1 MSETTCSSCMYFK
14 QHYALDERTI
24 FRVYC
29 GHCTC
34 QRVKPKRPDTKIC
47 KNYIQKKPD
56 ENAFVSKEYLS
67 KKLMDYMLSSAM
79 AHLVP
84 KAWMLVYDAVCVA
97 REFFLYQRRALTC
110 VGMLS

>member
-67 KKLMDYMLSSAM
+67 KKLMDYMLSLELLPTIKDEM
-79 AHLVP
+79 TQPEKQEHP
-84 KAWMLVYDAVCVA
+84 
-97 REFFLYQRRALTC
+97 EEI
-110 VGMLS
+110 

>member
-1 MSETTCSSCMYFK
+1 MSETTCSACMYFK

-67 KKLMDYMLSSAM
+67 KKLMDYMLSLELLPTIKDEM
-79 AHLVP
+79 MQPEKQEHP
-84 KAWMLVYDAVCVA
+84 
-97 REFFLYQRRALTC
+97 
-110 VGMLS
+110 

>member
-34 QRVKPKRPDTKIC
+34 QRVKHKRPDTKIC

-56 ENAFVSKEYLS
+56 ESAFVSKEYLS
-67 KKLMDYMLSSAM
+67 KKLMDYMLSLELLPTIKDEM
-79 AHLVP
+79 MQPEKQEHP
-84 KAWMLVYDAVCVA
+84 
-97 REFFLYQRRALTC
+97 
-110 VGMLS
+110 